1 MVVVHV
7 IKWVVKNLVKV
18 DDEAKIE
25 VSRLWKR
32 KNNTMASKKV
42 RTPHINNISLI
53 SGMIHFFWKRRRKS
67 IHSCPVMAS
76 N

>member
-32 KNNTMASKKV
+32 KNNTME
-42 RTPHINNISLI
+42 
-53 SGMIHFFWKRRRKS
+53 IH
-67 IHSCPVMAS
+67 
-76 N
+76 